1 MLYVSS
7 QFIEWISSSINFH
20 KCPVMKKFLEIFLEI
35 FLNTSAPNKRSIQT
49 PNSKTSNFE
58 FTFNSPLFFENQ
70 PHSLIIIIVKT
81 RIQTYS
87 KFYFIFHCCSCSQE
101 MARARWRKTN
111 SQNFWMKATLFNSI
125 IVVMQSGIQSYSQE
139 MARARWRQ
147 KTTLN

>member
-1 MLYVSS
+1 MSS
-7 QFIEWISSSINFH
+7 YEKVFGN
-20 KCPVMKKFLEIFLEI
+20 IFGNI
-35 FLNTSAPNKRSIQT
+35 FEHVRTQQT
-49 PNSKTSNFE
+49 FNSNSKLQNSKTSNFE